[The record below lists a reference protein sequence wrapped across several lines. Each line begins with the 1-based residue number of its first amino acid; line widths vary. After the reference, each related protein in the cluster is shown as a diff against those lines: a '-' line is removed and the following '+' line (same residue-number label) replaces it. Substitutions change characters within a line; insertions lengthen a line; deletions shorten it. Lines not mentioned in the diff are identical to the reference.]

1 MSTSETVSS
10 DNVLV
15 VTFGPDP
22 KNDPNAYQALTNLKE
37 LDTQGQ
43 IEVVQAAVIERGLD
57 GQVTIKSDV
66 GNEGYIGTTTG
77 GVVGV
82 LIGVLGGPLG
92 VLIGGA
98 TGLVAGALFDEED
111 DEDTDSVLTDIS
123 KQVHPTRTAVLAQVS
138 EPSYEVVDTAMSQLG
153 GTVLRRP
160 LADVE
165 GEIAAAQDAQRAAKE
180 KARKELREA
189 RHEKQKEQVQSK
201 LDELR
206 SKLHKGDKAP
216 AGTAS

>member
-1 MSTSETVSS
+1 MGNNETFSP

-15 VTFGPDP
+15 ITFGADP
-22 KNDPNAYQALTNLKE
+22 KNDSNAYQALTNLKE

-43 IEVVQAAVIERGLD
+43 IEVVEAAVIERGLD
-57 GQVTIKSDV
+57 GQVTVKSDV
-66 GNEGYIGTTTG
+66 GDEGYIGTATG

-98 TGLVAGALFDEED
+98 TGLLAGALFDEED

-138 EPSYEVVDTAMSQLG
+138 EPSREVIDTAMSRVG

-160 LADVE
+160 VADVE
-165 GEIAAAQDAQRAAKE
+165 AEIAAAQNAQREAKK

-189 RHEKQKEQVQSK
+189 RHAKHEEHVHSK
-201 LDELR
+201 IDELR

-216 AGTAS
+216 TGTAS